1 MRAPILTLRKT
12 MDIMKAKRGGRMDKQ
27 EVFSIMGSYYGNAYF
42 RDATLTPEDARLIA
56 QILDEINALGYH
68 VSSLHALERV
78 CDTRFVKVITQFYQ
92 SNANLMRD
100 QTKEGLL
107 CGLANRKYKEAVPFL
122 LREYRVSDREQIK
135 YRAADVLRQIGD
147 RGHEADY
154 VALINEEA
162 YCQCDGLYVLLCK
175 LKSQA
180 AYPRI
185 VELVHLYPAQFK
197 FTFLQAAWRYRRA
210 ELLPEFESFLSDPE
224 SEIRTMAKHAIQ
236 KLERHGAG
244 ETVEGKTAQKS
255 AQEKQ
260 A

>member
-1 MRAPILTLRKT
+1 
-12 MDIMKAKRGGRMDKQ
+12 MDKQ

-68 VSSLHALERV
+68 FSNLHALERV

-154 VALINEEA
+154 VVLINEEA

-224 SEIRTMAKHAIQ
+224 SEIRTMAKNAIQ

-244 ETVEGKTAQKS
+244 ETAKGKTTQKS